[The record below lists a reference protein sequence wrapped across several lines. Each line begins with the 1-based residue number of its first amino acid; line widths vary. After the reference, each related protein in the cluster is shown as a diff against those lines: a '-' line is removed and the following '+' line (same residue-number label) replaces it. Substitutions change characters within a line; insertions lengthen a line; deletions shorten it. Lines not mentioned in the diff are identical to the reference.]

1 MQKSKFIGKKKFFNK
16 KDTESEDESI
26 TEDLETIL
34 KKEKEKNIF
43 LLHPDTKKKTDTKK
57 KSSIKLSEKEEKNI
71 IGGKEIDILN
81 EIQKLNREINN
92 LKNNNER
99 QEKDI
104 NILKNNNKRLVDK
117 NKKLEKNINALEDK
131 NKKLEKNI
139 NALEDKNKK
148 QEKNINALEA
158 QNKRL
163 DNEVK
168 DLKKF
173 LFSAKIR
180 KLLKNLI
187 EFIVNK
193 FYPNHIKYSR
203 SDKKIFFI
211 SAPRTLST
219 LKWAKE
225 QEIVNALNRLLE
237 LLFSHSKQQDYVI
250 HFVEPRVTRNN
261 TLKQIFYVFNNPEQF
276 FEYFK
281 ISNDDRKILKEI
293 IPHNYFTIIDNLKF
307 EVNVKELINNIAKN
321 YV

>member
-1 MQKSKFIGKKKFFNK
+1 METIKQLKSKDLKILIDTQNK
-16 KDTESEDESI
+16 NNLEKQYDNFLDEI
-26 TEDLETIL
+26 KQIDKLDNQIEIL
-34 KKEKEKNIF
+34 KKNNNISQDENNLLENEKKN
-43 LLHPDTKKKTDTKK
+43 TKNKNSCKNKNNKNHDNTESLCVS
-57 KSSIKLSEKEEKNI
+57 SSILGYST
-71 IGGKEIDILN
+71 
-81 EIQKLNREINN
+81 NR
-92 LKNNNER
+92 
-99 QEKDI
+99 
-104 NILKNNNKRLVDK
+104 NNKGMK
-117 NKKLEKNINALEDK
+117 NEFKKDNIYSIMY
-131 NKKLEKNI
+131 KKQEKNI

-187 EFIVNK
+187 EFIVNN
-193 FYPNHIKYSR
+193 FFPNHIKYSR
-203 SDKKIFFI
+203 TNKKIFFI